1 METKQVKK
9 SRLDR
14 KTRAIMALIGGALVL
29 MCTGGGIYGA
39 SNMTVVPMAEKFGVT
54 TAETQLYYSWW
65 LAGLII
71 AGFVG
76 PAIVNKLNLQG
87 SAIVGGIIGAA
98 GLLLMGL
105 GNSIYIYYFGAFLT
119 GWPICLTGPA
129 LLQTAVSKWFY
140 TGRATILGLVGL
152 SEAIGTTVIANITAA
167 LTESAGGLTSALI
180 VSAAFVLF
188 GNLIAGLFFFKGIPE
203 DYGWVAIGSEN
214 LVKKDESGAENMSG
228 LTRAQAFKLPYFWT
242 FLIGMSILNFA
253 YGMVQPNLSAYTQ
266 FVGFSAAQ
274 AAIIVSVWSWGKSI
288 SKILY
293 GFLCDTLGVGIGLA
307 IATCVSIVT
316 GILYTNAHSFGMLIV
331 CAAGIG
337 VIGGLTGAGTMGMS
351 RLVGQRDLMKMALLP
366 HAFNGI
372 GNFFAPMLFAA
383 LFTGDAAGYRLCG
396 WISVVVLAV
405 YAVMMLW
412 SLQNKHLVESGNSF
426 KKAKAK

>member
-1 METKQVKK
+1 METKEIKASK
-9 SRLDR
+9 LDR

-54 TAETQLYYSWW
+54 TAQTQLYYSWW

-76 PAIVNKLNLQG
+76 PNIVNKLNLHG
-87 SAIVGGIIGAA
+87 SAILGGVIGAA

-105 GNSIYIYYFGAFLT
+105 APNIYVYYIGAFLT

-140 TGRATILGLVGL
+140 TGRATILGLVCM
-152 SEAIGTTVIANITAA
+152 SEAIGTTIIANITAKMLA
-167 LTESAGGLTSALI
+167 SSGGLTSALI
-180 VSAAFVLF
+180 VSACFVLF

-203 DYGWVAIGSEN
+203 DYGWVAIG
-214 LVKKDESGAENMSG
+214 AENISKDNGGADELPG
-228 LTRAQAFKLPYFWT
+228 LTKAEAFKKPYFWV
-242 FLIGMSILNFA
+242 FLLAMSVLNFA
-253 YGMVQPNLSAYTQ
+253 YGLVQPNLSAYTQ

-274 AAIIVSVWSWGKSI
+274 AAIVISVWSWGKSI
-288 SKILY
+288 SKKIY

-307 IATCVSIVT
+307 LAAGVAIVT
-316 GILYTNAHSFGMLIV
+316 GILYTNAHSFTMLII

-337 VIGGLTGAGTMGMS
+337 VIGGLTGSGTMGMS
-351 RLVGQRDLMKMALLP
+351 RLVGQKDLMKMALLP

-405 YAVMMLW
+405 YAVMILW
-412 SLQNKHLVESGNSF
+412 SLQKKHLCESGNSF
-426 KKAKAK
+426 KK